1 MVEIVSP
8 NDDTW
13 DKLGF
18 YANRTVDELLIVDPQ
33 ERRVHW
39 LGLGPDGEYQPLETS
54 ELIEL
59 GAAELADRID
69 WPE

>member
-1 MVEIVSP
+1 LS
-8 NDDTW
+8 
-13 DKLGF
+13 LS
-18 YANRTVDELLIVDPQ
+18 ASRTGDELLIVDPQ

-39 LGLGPDGEYQPLETS
+39 LGLGAGGEYRPLEMS
-54 ELIEL
+54 GLIEL